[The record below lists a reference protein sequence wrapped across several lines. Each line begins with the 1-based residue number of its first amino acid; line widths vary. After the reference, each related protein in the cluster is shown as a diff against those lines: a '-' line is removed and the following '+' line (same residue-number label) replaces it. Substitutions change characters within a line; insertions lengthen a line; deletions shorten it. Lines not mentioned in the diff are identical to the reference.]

1 MEKHK
6 IFMEKHWP
14 CISFLHQADTGIYGN
29 AINKIKKSLIVWFT
43 VFLFFSE
50 ISYCNFKLKWDT

>member
-14 CISFLHQADTGIYGN
+14 SISFLHQADTGIYGN
-29 AINKIKKSLIVWFT
+29 AINKIKKGLIVCFT
-43 VFLFFSE
+43 IFLIFSE
-50 ISYCNFKLKWDT
+50 ISYCNFKLR